1 MGPLRS
7 AGLALAFALLVSG
20 NTISATTP
28 DLNEVMS
35 YDGLQKTEI
44 KGIELAYVRPGASL
58 AGYHSIELA
67 PVFVAFSKNWNPTA
81 PSGPW
86 KLSPNQRKTIQTRI
100 SKMVHD
106 SFVKQLERRGGFP
119 VVSQPGPD
127 VLLVKLNV
135 INVYVTNPAVMT
147 AGPSATF
154 SAAAP
159 GAATLYAEFFNSET
173 GQILGRVLDTQVAQ
187 NNGGM
192 WISNSVTNYAAG
204 QQVADQWAKI
214 LRDRLDLARKALA
227 TPALAAAP

>member
-1 MGPLRS
+1 MGQFQF
-7 AGLALAFALLVSG
+7 AGVALALALSVAG
-20 NTISATTP
+20 AAIAAATP

-35 YDGLQKTEI
+35 YDGLKKTEI
-44 KGIELAYVRPGASL
+44 KGIELAYVRPGATL
-58 AGYHSIELA
+58 AGYHSVELA

-81 PSGPW
+81 TGTPW

-100 SKMVHD
+100 AKMVQD
-106 SFVKQLERRGGFP
+106 AFVKQLQQRDGFP

-127 VLLVKLNV
+127 VLLVKLNI
-135 INVYVTNPAVMT
+135 INVYITNPAVMT

-154 SAAAP
+154 SSAAP
-159 GAATLYAEFFNSET
+159 GAATLYAEFFDSET

-192 WISNSVTNYAAG
+192 WMSNSVTNYAAG

-227 TPALAAAP
+227 APAPAAAQ